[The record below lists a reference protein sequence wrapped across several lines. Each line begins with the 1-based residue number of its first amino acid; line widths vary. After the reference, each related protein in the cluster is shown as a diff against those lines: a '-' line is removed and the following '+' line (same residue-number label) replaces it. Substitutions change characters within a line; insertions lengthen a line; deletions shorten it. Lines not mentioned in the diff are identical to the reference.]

1 MLCGSSTWPSR
12 RSSMITP
19 CIVSLFCSSKCTASA
34 APRFP
39 TVVGCAVAQLQ
50 DGPQRHPPTFH
61 PRRFRDAPRT
71 HARGV
76 AAPCAC
82 DARAVRFEA
91 RILRSIPW
99 RRTLPD
105 PAHPKIAI
113 DPSRSSRDC
122 DPGVRR
128 SRWGVLRGPS
138 PPPSLSIELSSW
150 FTVSRQVWFSRHR
163 CGTALADRFVG
174 DEARRA
180 ALPHRRTRSVSEAKG
195 GDRGGREGRTS
206 TRAETSGGNA
216 TQRRPTRQ
224 THARPDTRGG
234 SSVARSQ
241 TCEREEKAGRRNV
254 VRRRGIVTF
263 KPTEFSTRFG
273 SRIDPL
279 ERRKKREAWKTAPC
293 SWINHLGC
301 PTTACPSSPSTQ
313 IEQERDL
320 SLVGPIPR

>member
-12 RSSMITP
+12 RSSMSTP

-34 APRFP
+34 ASRFP
-39 TVVGCAVAQLQ
+39 TVVGCLVAQLQ
-50 DGPQRHPPTFH
+50 DGPQRHPPYFH

-91 RILRSIPW
+91 RTKRSTPW
-99 RRTLPD
+99 RRTLRTP
-105 PAHPKIAI
+105 PTPKIAI
-113 DPSRSSRDC
+113 DPSRSSRDR
-122 DPGVRR
+122 DPSVREISMGR
-128 SRWGVLRGPS
+128 PSGTS
-138 PPPSLSIELSSW
+138 PPPSWLSPPLSIELSSW

-180 ALPHRRTRSVSEAKG
+180 ALPHRRTRSVSKAKG

-206 TRAETSGGNA
+206 TRTETSGGNA
-216 TQRRPTRQ
+216 TQRRPTRR

-241 TCEREEKAGRRNV
+241 TCEREEKAQRRSV

-263 KPTEFSTRFG
+263 NPTEFST
-273 SRIDPL
+273 
-279 ERRKKREAWKTAPC
+279 
-293 SWINHLGC
+293 
-301 PTTACPSSPSTQ
+301 
-313 IEQERDL
+313 
-320 SLVGPIPR
+320 